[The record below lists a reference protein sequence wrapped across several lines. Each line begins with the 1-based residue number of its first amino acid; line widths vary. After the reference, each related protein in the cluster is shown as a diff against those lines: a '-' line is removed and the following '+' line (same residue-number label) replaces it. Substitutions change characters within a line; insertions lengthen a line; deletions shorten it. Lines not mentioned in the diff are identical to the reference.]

1 MFVGC
6 VNFHPDCGSIPY
18 PVMGTTGDHCRYSK
32 ALVTPCEG
40 AIAIGGLS
48 VPRPS
53 LYSCAESFAAPASL

>member
-48 VPRPS
+48 
-53 LYSCAESFAAPASL
+53 